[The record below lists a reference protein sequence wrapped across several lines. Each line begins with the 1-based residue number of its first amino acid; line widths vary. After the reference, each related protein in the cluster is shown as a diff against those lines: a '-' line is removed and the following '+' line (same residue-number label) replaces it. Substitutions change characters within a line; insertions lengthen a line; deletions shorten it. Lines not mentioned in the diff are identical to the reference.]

1 MPIYKTI
8 YPNKY
13 TTIYVWKI
21 VESYDDLFESINL
34 NELSKKRLS
43 GMRSELHQRG
53 FLSVRHLLKRA
64 GYTDFDLYY
73 NEYGKPLLKD
83 KKHISIT
90 HSFQFSAIIVSK
102 TDVGIDI
109 EKNRK
114 KIVTIQ
120 NKFVNTEV
128 DSLSDE
134 DLVKQLTVIWGAKE
148 SMYKI
153 YPFGGLSF
161 HDHIAINPFL
171 FAEGRSSGRVV
182 FNEWEKEYD
191 INFMFFDEGFTLV
204 YALPL
209 KVKS

>member
-43 GMRSELHQRG
+43 GMRSVLHQRG

-114 KIVTIQ
+114 
-120 NKFVNTEV
+120 N
-128 DSLSDE
+128 S
-134 DLVKQLTVIWGAKE
+134 
-148 SMYKI
+148 
-153 YPFGGLSF
+153 
-161 HDHIAINPFL
+161 
-171 FAEGRSSGRVV
+171 
-182 FNEWEKEYD
+182 
-191 INFMFFDEGFTLV
+191 
-204 YALPL
+204 
-209 KVKS
+209 